1 MFTNRGLSY
10 LTLWRLQGILEMR
23 KINIKEVKNM
33 LVTLDSQNRVTLGKL
48 LKGISTRLFE
58 AQLVNGKIVLEP
70 MEAIPEKEA
79 WLYKN
84 PKALQSVIKGLQDA
98 KEGKIKELN
107 LDEE

>member
-1 MFTNRGLSY
+1 
-10 LTLWRLQGILEMR
+10 
-23 KINIKEVKNM
+23 M
-33 LVTLDSQNRVTLGKL
+33 LITLDSQNRVTLGKL
-48 LKGISTRLFE
+48 LKGISTKLFDARL
-58 AQLVNGKIVLEP
+58 VKGKIVLEP

-84 PKALQSVIKGLQDA
+84 PKALQSVIKGLQNA

>member
-1 MFTNRGLSY
+1 
-10 LTLWRLQGILEMR
+10 
-23 KINIKEVKNM
+23 M

-48 LKGISTRLFE
+48 LKGISTRLFD
-58 AQLVNGKIVLEP
+58 AQVVNGKIMLEP
-70 MEAIPEKEA
+70 MEVIPEKEA

-84 PKALQSVIKGLQDA
+84 PKALQSVMKGLKDA